1 MKELVTKIKY
11 LIKYF
16 SVVILI
22 SLVSEILF
30 LFYFM
35 MIALSSDI
43 GMLNYQKGENSFRRI
58 FLYLNLWKWTEGNPL
73 SWTTDLSFNLISF
86 NMATTVNGNKKSKK
100 WKKDRAG
107 KSRWDEGWRRG
118 EGRIERK
125 EKE

>member
-22 SLVSEILF
+22 SLVSETPF

-35 MIALSSDI
+35 MIVLSSDNS
-43 GMLNYQKGENSFRRI
+43 MVNYQKVENSLKRI

-73 SWTTDLSFNLISF
+73 SWKTDLSFNLTSF
-86 NMATTVNGNKKSKK
+86 NKASTINGNKKSKK

-107 KSRWDEGWRRG
+107 KNRWDEGWRRG

>member
-35 MIALSSDI
+35 MIVLSLDI
-43 GMLNYQKGENSFRRI
+43 SMLNYQKVENSFRRI
-58 FLYLNLWKWTEGNPL
+58 FLFLNLWKWTGGNPL
-73 SWTTDLSFNLISF
+73 SWTTDLSFNLTSF
-86 NMATTVNGNKKSKK
+86 NMASTINGNKKSNE
-100 WKKDRAG
+100 WKKDRVG
-107 KSRWDEGWRRG
+107 KSRWDKGWRRG
-118 EGRIERK
+118 ERRIERK
-125 EKE
+125 ERE